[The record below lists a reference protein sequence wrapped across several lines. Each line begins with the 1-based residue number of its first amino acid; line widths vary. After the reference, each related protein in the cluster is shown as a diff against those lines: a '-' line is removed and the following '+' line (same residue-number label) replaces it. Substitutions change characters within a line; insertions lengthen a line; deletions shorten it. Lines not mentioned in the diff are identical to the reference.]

1 MYQGRPRWE
10 LELGRTVCLP
20 VEGNLVDY
28 WDLKTGDLG
37 LAVFLAESGMTRSK
51 TCKTSN
57 VVAPIKKYLGG
68 LARHCQGPTILAEGD
83 VRDCVRVFFKRL
95 TTTGLPYFQWR
106 LKLITKRRGF
116 TLFFSNNFWVLS
128 LCSCCMAVPVV
139 SQNLTEPS
147 ACPVTGK
154 MNSQLLKLQ
163 DELSLT

>member
-57 VVAPIKKYLGG
+57 VVAPIQKYLGG

-83 VRDCVRVFFKRL
+83 VRDCVRVLFKRL
-95 TTTGLPYFQWR
+95 TTTGLPYFQ
-106 LKLITKRRGF
+106 
-116 TLFFSNNFWVLS
+116 
-128 LCSCCMAVPVV
+128 
-139 SQNLTEPS
+139 
-147 ACPVTGK
+147 
-154 MNSQLLKLQ
+154 
-163 DELSLT
+163 